1 MDKNINYTLNTNTA
15 KTPSGDGGFRHVSYL
30 WDDAIA
36 AELEGDE
43 VALLV
48 YRSNLLGADLRL
60 TNYGG
65 GNTSCK
71 AMAKDPIIGKETEVM
86 WVKGSGGDLG
96 TMKRNGLAALYV
108 DKLRSL
114 KNVYRGIEFEDE
126 MVELFNHC
134 IYDLASKAP
143 SIDTPLHGFLPFKHI
158 DHLHPDAAI
167 AIAAAKDGEKI
178 TKELFGGTI
187 GWVKWQKPGFELGL
201 MLKQCLDEN
210 PGIRGIMLG
219 SHGLFTWGNT
229 AYESYVNT
237 LQVIE
242 TCANYLESPLTP
254 KGGIKRET
262 FGGQKIASL
271 PKAERLEKAAELA
284 PVLRGLCSINNVAQN
299 PPLGGRGAMVGHFT
313 DDDRVLEFINS
324 NDLERLAPLGTS
336 CPDHFLRTKIS
347 PLVLNLTAAEDLS
360 NPAIIKEKI
369 SPLFDAYRIMYTEY
383 YNTCKHANS
392 PAIRDANPV
401 VILYPGVG
409 MFTFAKDKQT
419 ARVAAEFYTNAIN
432 VMKGAEAISAY
443 TSLPRQEAFNIEY
456 WLLEE
461 AKLQRMPKPKSLS
474 GRVALVTGS
483 AGGIGKAI
491 AKKLAEEGA
500 CVIINDINEE
510 RLQTAM
516 DEFVQLFGRD
526 TAASVVMDVTNN
538 DTIERALAAA
548 AIAFGGVDIV
558 VNNAGISI
566 SKSIAEHS
574 IADWDKLYNILVKG
588 QFLVSKLAVEVMRK
602 QGFGGD
608 ILNIVSKNSI
618 VAGPN
623 NAGYGSAKAAQAHL
637 TRLLAAELGA
647 DKIRVNTVNPDAVIA
662 DSNIWA
668 GGWAE
673 GRAKAYGIT
682 VEELPA
688 YYAKRTLLNETIL
701 PEDIAN
707 ACFVFVG
714 GLLKKSTGNTL
725 NVDGG
730 VATAFLR

>member
-1 MDKNINYTLNTNTA
+1 MQATTSTQFK
-15 KTPSGDGGFRHVSYL
+15 HVSYL
-30 WDDAIA
+30 WDDAKA
-36 AELEGDE
+36 AELAGDE
-43 VALLV
+43 VALLI

-71 AMAKDPIIGKETEVM
+71 AMAKNPLTGEMTEVM

-96 TMKRNGLAALYV
+96 TLKKSGLAALYV
-108 DKLRSL
+108 DRMRSL
-114 KNVYRGIEFEDE
+114 ENVYRGVEYEDE

-134 IYDLASKAP
+134 IYDLNSKAP
-143 SIDTPLHGFLPFKHI
+143 SIDTPLHGFLPFRHI

-167 AIAAAKDGEKI
+167 AIAAAKDGKRI
-178 TKELFGGTI
+178 TEELFNGTI
-187 GWVKWQKPGFELGL
+187 GWVDWQRPGFDLGL
-201 MLKQCLDEN
+201 KLRECLNAN

-219 SHGLFTWGNT
+219 SHGLFTWGDT
-229 AYESYVNT
+229 AYESYINT
-237 LQVIE
+237 LEVIE
-242 TCANYLESPLTP
+242 RCAQYIEDAVG
-254 KGGIKRET
+254 KQGAV
-262 FGGQKIASL
+262 FGGEKVQSL
-271 PKAERLEKAAELA
+271 PKEQRLARAAALA
-284 PVLRGLCSINNVAQN
+284 PVLRGFCSSQTKMI
-299 PPLGGRGAMVGHFT
+299 GHFS
-313 DDDRVLEFINS
+313 DDDRVLGYVNS
-324 NDLERLAPLGTS
+324 NDLEKLAPMGTS

-347 PLVLNLTAAEDLS
+347 PLVLELSLSEDLS
-360 NPAIIKEKI
+360 DTNAIREKLA
-369 SPLFDAYRIMYTEY
+369 PKFDEYRKMYEDY
-383 YNTCKHANS
+383 YNTCKHPNS

-401 VILYPGVG
+401 IILYPGVG
-409 MFTFAKDKQT
+409 MFAFAKDKQT

-432 VMKGAEAISAY
+432 VMRGAEAISAY

-461 AKLQRMPKPKSLS
+461 AKLQRMPKPKPLS
-474 GRVALVTGS
+474 GRIALITGS

-491 AKKLAEEGA
+491 AKRFAQEGA
-500 CVIINDINEE
+500 CVIINDINAE
-510 RLQTAM
+510 RMEGAM
-516 DEFVQLFGRD
+516 FEFEKQFGRD
-526 TAASVVMDVTNN
+526 TAASTTLDVTNEE
-538 DTIERALAAA
+538 TIEKAFEAAA
-548 AIAFGGVDIV
+548 LAFGGVDII

-566 SKSIAEHS
+566 SKGLLDHTQE
-574 IADWDKLYNILVKG
+574 DWDKLYNILVKG
-588 QFLVSKLAVEVMRK
+588 QFLVSKAGLKVLRK
-602 QGFGGD
+602 QGVGGD
-608 ILNIVSKNSI
+608 IINIVSKNAV

-637 TRLLAAELGA
+637 SRLLAAELGA

-688 YYAKRTLLNETIL
+688 YYAKRTLMNESIL

-714 GLLKKSTGNTL
+714 GLLNKSTGNAL

-730 VATAFLR
+730 VAAAFLR

>member
-1 MDKNINYTLNTNTA
+1 MSVVTA
-15 KTPSGDGGFRHVSYL
+15 NFKHVSYL
-30 WDDAIA
+30 WDDAKA
-36 AELEGDE
+36 TAMAGDE

-71 AMAKDPIIGKETEVM
+71 AMAKDPLTGEETEIM
-86 WVKGSGGDLG
+86 WIKGSGGDLG
-96 TMKRNGLAALYV
+96 SMKRNGLAALYV
-108 DKLRSL
+108 ERLRSL
-114 KNVYRGIEFEDE
+114 TNVYRGLEFEDE

-167 AIAAAKDGEKI
+167 AIAAAKDGKKI
-178 TKELFGGTI
+178 TQELFNGTI
-187 GWVKWQKPGFELGL
+187 GWVEWQRPGFDLGL
-201 MLKQCLDEN
+201 KLKQCLDEN

-219 SHGLFTWGNT
+219 SHGLFTWGDT
-229 AYESYVNT
+229 AYESYINT
-237 LQVIE
+237 LEVIE
-242 TCANYLESPLTP
+242 RCAQYLEENYGKKSPVF
-254 KGGIKRET
+254 GGAKRE
-262 FGGQKIASL
+262 SL
-271 PKAERLEKAAELA
+271 PADQRRMKAAQLA
-284 PVLRGLCSINNVAQN
+284 PVLRGFCSSNVKM
-299 PPLGGRGAMVGHFT
+299 LGHFT
-313 DDDRVLEFINS
+313 DDERVLQFINS
-324 NDLERLAPLGTS
+324 NDLDRLAPLGTS

-347 PLVLNLTAAEDLS
+347 PLVLDLGTEADLS
-360 NPAIIKEKI
+360 DVKAVKEKLA
-369 SPLFDAYRIMYTEY
+369 PQFEAYRKMYTDY
-383 YNTCKHANS
+383 YETCKHANS
-392 PAIRDANPV
+392 PAVRDANPV
-401 VILYPGVG
+401 VILFPGVG
-409 MFTFAKDKQT
+409 MFTFSKDKQT
-419 ARVAAEFYTNAIN
+419 ARVAAEFYINAIN
-432 VMKGAEAISAY
+432 VMRGAEAVSEY

-461 AKLQRMPKPKSLS
+461 AKLQRMPKPKPLS

-491 AKKLAEEGA
+491 AKKFADEGA
-500 CVIINDINEE
+500 CVVINDINAE
-510 RLQTAM
+510 RLS
-516 DEFVQLFGRD
+516 
-526 TAASVVMDVTNN
+526 AAKEEMVKQYGKDAISSTLLNVT
-538 DTIERALAAA
+538 DADSIAA
-548 AIAFGGVDIV
+548 AIDDTTLAFGGVDII

-566 SKSIAEHS
+566 SKSIADHS
-574 IADWDKLYNILVKG
+574 IEEWDRLYDILVKG
-588 QFLVSKLAVEVMRK
+588 QFLVSQKGIEVMRK

-608 ILNIVSKNSI
+608 IVNIVSKNAV

-623 NAGYGSAKAAQAHL
+623 NPGYGSAKAAQAHL
-637 TRLLAAELGA
+637 TRLMAAELGA
-647 DKIRVNTVNPDAVIA
+647 DKIRVNTVNPDAVIS

-688 YYAKRTLLNETIL
+688 YYAKRTLLNEIIL

-707 ACFVFVG
+707 ACFAFVG
-714 GLLKKSTGNTL
+714 GLLSKSTGNAL

-730 VATAFLR
+730 VAMGFYR